1 MRVKKVN
8 IFKNIELENFSSI
21 ETIFFLFTK
30 IHYFIYALLW
40 PARTLKNS
48 FILED

>member
-21 ETIFFLFTK
+21 ETIFFFLQK
-30 IHYFIYALLW
+30 FIF
-40 PARTLKNS
+40 S
-48 FILED
+48 FMPYCGRPEP